1 MVEKELVGA
10 GFDPS
15 QISGG
20 GLKITT
26 TFDKADQNAAV
37 KSAQKYTKEAADA
50 SNQKASQLHA
60 AVASVEVGTGEVL
73 AIYGGPDY
81 VKNSR
86 NWATTAR
93 PTAST
98 FKTYALAAGLDDGF
112 SLDSRFNGNTFTPEG
127 DTTTVRNE
135 FNYQYGPAVTLLKAA
150 TDSIN
155 TAFVDLTTQMD
166 DGPQRVSDM
175 AEAVGAP
182 TGAGWD
188 LNSRIA
194 LGTAEVSPLNQ
205 ANAYATFANDGTY
218 VAPHVV
224 KEVKDANGK
233 VVYRAAPEEKRAV
246 EKDVSRDV
254 TYALTNVVEQG
265 TGSTVQTLD
274 RPVAGKTGTKD
285 VEDDIVSA
293 WFVAYTP
300 QISTAVMYVAGDG
313 GNADLDDFARPGDS
327 TFFGGTYPALT
338 WVDYMQTAVEDLP
351 VKQFKE
357 PEYVNRDSAP
367 QQTATSRPEPD
378 PTRTREQTTEAP
390 TQEPTTQAPTQQQ
403 PTTEAPTQEPTTEAP
418 SQEPTTER
426 PSREPTDEPSG
437 GG

>member
-1 MVEKELVGA
+1 
-10 GFDPS
+10 
-15 QISGG
+15 
-20 GLKITT
+20 
-26 TFDKADQNAAV
+26 
-37 KSAQKYTKEAADA
+37 
-50 SNQKASQLHA
+50 
-60 AVASVEVGTGEVL
+60 
-73 AIYGGPDY
+73 
-81 VKNSR
+81 
-86 NWATTAR
+86 
-93 PTAST
+93 
-98 FKTYALAAGLDDGF
+98 
-112 SLDSRFNGNTFTPEG
+112 
-127 DTTTVRNE
+127 
-135 FNYQYGPAVTLLKAA
+135 
-150 TDSIN
+150 
-155 TAFVDLTTQMD
+155 
-166 DGPQRVSDM
+166 
-175 AEAVGAP
+175 
-182 TGAGWD
+182 
-188 LNSRIA
+188 
-194 LGTAEVSPLNQ
+194 
-205 ANAYATFANDGTY
+205 
-218 VAPHVV
+218 
-224 KEVKDANGK
+224 
-233 VVYRAAPEEKRAV
+233 
-246 EKDVSRDV
+246 
-254 TYALTNVVEQG
+254 
-265 TGSTVQTLD
+265 VQTLD